1 MTVQDEGGAMLSYMP
16 TLSAFRSM
24 DSVVQASAH
33 NIANVNT
40 TGFKAYQVDLESG
53 PGDIG
58 VQIARVRRDYSPGPA
73 IVDHIS
79 YDAVTAANARPEQI
93 HDQVNAQEI
102 LGRQYS
108 GKNEYGETL
117 ATWDKAASREYTE
130 PLFKTHAEGSNVD
143 LPREFSNL
151 VVAENTYSA
160 NAAVI
165 RGIDEMTG
173 SLFNLVT

>member
-1 MTVQDEGGAMLSYMP
+1 MLSYMP
-16 TLSAFRSM
+16 TLSAFRAM
-24 DSVVQASAH
+24 DTVVHASAY

-53 PGDIG
+53 PGDVG
-58 VQIARVRRDYSPGPA
+58 VQTARVRRDYSPGPA
-73 IVDHIS
+73 IVDHIN
-79 YDAVTAANARPEQI
+79 YDAVTSANARPEQI
-93 HDQVNAQEI
+93 NDQVNAQVV

-108 GKNEYGETL
+108 AKNEFGESV
-117 ATWDKAASREYTE
+117 ATWDKAASREYAE
-130 PLFKTHAEGSNVD
+130 PLFMSFAEGSNVD

-151 VVAENTYSA
+151 VTAENTYGA

-165 RGIDEMTG
+165 RSIDEMTG

>member
-1 MTVQDEGGAMLSYMP
+1 MLTYMP
-16 TLSAFRSM
+16 SLSAFRSM
-24 DSVVQASAH
+24 SAVVEASAH

-40 TGFKAYQVDLESG
+40 TGFKAYQVDMESG

-58 VQIARVRRDYSPGPA
+58 VQIARIRRDYSHGPA
-73 IVDHIS
+73 IVDHINYEAATS
-79 YDAVTAANARPEQI
+79 ANARPEQI
-93 HDQVNAQEI
+93 NDQINAQEI

-108 GKNEYGETL
+108 VKNEFGESV

-130 PLFKTHAEGSNVD
+130 PLFRTFGEGSNVD

-151 VVAENTYSA
+151 VVAENTYGA

-165 RGIDEMTG
+165 RSIDEMTG